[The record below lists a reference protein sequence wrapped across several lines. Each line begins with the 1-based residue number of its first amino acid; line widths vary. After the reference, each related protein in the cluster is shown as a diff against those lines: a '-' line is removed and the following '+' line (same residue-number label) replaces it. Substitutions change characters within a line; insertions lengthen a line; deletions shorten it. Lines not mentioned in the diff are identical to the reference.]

1 MDKKN
6 VQKRKGKILLGKK
19 HCKKWAES
27 IKVRI
32 AIIKILVCDD
42 EFFSV
47 FAEKYLGI

>member
-19 HCKKWAES
+19 RCKKWAES

-32 AIIKILVCDD
+32 VIIKFLACDD
-42 EFFSV
+42 DFFGV
-47 FAEKYLGI
+47 LKRQEAK